1 MRWPLALLLT
11 FPSRV
16 YCRDLS
22 IFLLVSFYQAH
33 AQFASLKAEPPLVLM
48 WRWCAGVAASAVRQ
62 VRRRAGPRSPS
73 SRGCWAIFGPPVLF
87 WTPQHGS
94 PELKI
99 VATTQCTTII
109 ILTGS
114 KIDRVSKNSL

>member
-1 MRWPLALLLT
+1 
-11 FPSRV
+11 
-16 YCRDLS
+16 
-22 IFLLVSFYQAH
+22 
-33 AQFASLKAEPPLVLM
+33 M
-48 WRWCAGVAASAVRQ
+48 WWCGAGVAASAVRQ
-62 VRRRAGPRSPS
+62 VRRAAPRSPS

-87 WTPQHGS
+87 WTPLHRS
-94 PELKI
+94 PTLKI